1 MQQILSATEQM
12 GGLRADLEKVLQVSD
27 YLDCPFSLEEIS
39 TYFLPRHK
47 TTAEGLR
54 SLINHGLL
62 IGLRFQIQDGYLLT
76 RPSQSRGLREE
87 RGHFS
92 SEKLKSAARFANV
105 LTRLVPFV
113 RTIAVTGSVAYGSAS
128 KWDDIDLFIVT
139 QRKRLWLTIIMA
151 LTLVRVNKIL
161 GLRAP
166 HLLPFC
172 LSYVHDED
180 GFAGDARRNR
190 INPLFARELLKAV
203 PVAGGTEYRKLLESN
218 RWVAELYADPYR
230 ARLEQLE
237 RDPAFDANGKHVE
250 SAYSSVL
257 LDWAEGVVFAILSRY
272 LRVRA
277 YLTNLK
283 LRSRHDD
290 LRVFEPVITENS
302 CVYTSNFYKWLH
314 SLWGKY

>member
-1 MQQILSATEQM
+1 MDV
-12 GGLRADLEKVLQVSD
+12 LRADLEKVLQVSD
-27 YLDCPFSLEEIS
+27 YLDFPFSLEEIS
-39 TYFLPRHK
+39 TYFLPRHN
-47 TTAEGLR
+47 TTAERLR

-62 IGLRFQIQDGYLLT
+62 VGLRFEIQDGHLLT
-76 RPSQSRGLREE
+76 RPSQWRRLREE
-87 RGHFS
+87 REHFS
-92 SEKLKSAARFANV
+92 SEKLKSAARFAKL

-139 QRKRLWLTIIMA
+139 QRKRLWLTILMA
-151 LTLVRVNKIL
+151 LTLARVNKIL
-161 GLRAP
+161 GLRAS

-172 LSYVHDED
+172 LSYVHDER
-180 GFAGDARRNR
+180 GFATDARRNH

-203 PVAGGTEYRKLLESN
+203 PVAGSTEYRKLLENN
-218 RWVAELYADPYR
+218 RWVADLYADPYR

-237 RDPAFDANGKHVE
+237 RDAVIDVNREHLE
-250 SAYSSVL
+250 SAHPLVL
-257 LDWAEGVVFAILSRY
+257 LDWAEGVVFVILSSY

-277 YLTNLK
+277 YLTNLR

-290 LRVFEPVITENS
+290 LRVFEPMITENS

-314 SLWGKY
+314 SLWGK